1 MPISLGMASDSIPA
15 KRCVSEAKCPH
26 MLTSRLKAL
35 GDAGKGNGS
44 HRVPTPTK
52 SGAGGRGGLATRFV
66 WPSRL
71 LGPQATTIHQQV
83 TSECAFSPTLS
94 SHLGRKRK

>member
-1 MPISLGMASDSIPA
+1 M
-15 KRCVSEAKCPH
+15 
-26 MLTSRLKAL
+26 
-35 GDAGKGNGS
+35 
-44 HRVPTPTK
+44 VPTGSPHPQ
-52 SGAGGRGGLATRFV
+52 SVVGRGLATRFV
-66 WPSRL
+66 RPSRL